1 MHLCLA
7 YGLGAN
13 NAHIGGPD
21 AKTACNIALLKD
33 IQSHTDVPFDRLALG
48 FQSHINETNFVHK
61 ADLTN
66 TFAALADLGVEAMVT
81 EIDITL
87 NSTSDEDL
95 RFQAAIW
102 GDYIDVRSLLFPTEP
117 SCSLKSRSIGL
128 SIREQLPRVYQ
139 LGHA

>member
-7 YGLGAN
+7 CGMDAD
-13 NAHIGGPD
+13 NAHVGGPD

-33 IQSHTDVPFDRLALG
+33 IQSHTGVPFDRLALG

-61 ADLTN
+61 ADLTD
-66 TFAALADLGVEAMVT
+66 TFATLADLGVEAMVT

-95 RFQAAIW
+95 RFQAAVW
-102 GDYIDVRSLLFPTEP
+102 GDYMDVRSLLLSREP
-117 SCSLKSRSIGL
+117 SRSLQSHSIGL
-128 SIREQLPRVYQ
+128 PVREQLQ
-139 LGHA
+139 